1 MNWFPR
7 FQPLPFLHPN
17 KLLVTQFSSFDLNNQ
32 KSFERMRGMPS
43 IRSPIFKTNG
53 DKKKLLQSNVC
64 ITSVKT
70 RLTSRNSWIL
80 TFYKTKR

>member
-1 MNWFPR
+1 MNRFPR

-17 KLLVTQFSSFDLNNQ
+17 KLLVTQFSSFDLNKQ

-43 IRSPIFKTNG
+43 IRSPIFKTSG

-64 ITSVKT
+64 ITSLKT

>member
-1 MNWFPR
+1 MNRFPS

-17 KLLVTQFSSFDLNNQ
+17 KLPITQFSSFDLKKQ

-43 IRSPIFKTNG
+43 IRSPIFQTNG
-53 DKKKLLQSNVC
+53 DKKKLLQSNVR

-70 RLTSRNSWIL
+70 RLTTRNS
-80 TFYKTKR
+80 